1 MDDGPAMSSAPP
13 YYVYILSNRH
23 RTVLYVGMTND
34 LRRRLR
40 QHRAE
45 PAGAFTT
52 RYNVTDLVYFER
64 HDTSTEAI
72 EREKQL
78 KTWRR
83 GKKEAL
89 VESQNPDWE
98 TLAVPVD

>member
-1 MDDGPAMSSAPP
+1 MPPGPP

-23 RTVLYVGMTND
+23 RTVLYIGMTNG

-40 QHRAE
+40 EHRN
-45 PAGAFTT
+45 GQGSSFTE
-52 RYNVTDLVYFER
+52 RYNATELVYYER
-64 HDTSTEAI
+64 YDTPKAAI

-78 KTWRR
+78 KRWRR

-89 VESQNPDWE
+89 IHSVNPE
-98 TLAVPVD
+98 GASLSPPVD